1 MIVNKQQNKAGT
13 DMSEINDI
21 VKNMISSQVE
31 IAIENPDNYD
41 NDNNIIDDYVAAD
54 VHIAMANDNWE
65 NIDNM
70 INEVL
75 KEHDIYETTIKRV
88 A

>member
-1 MIVNKQQNKAGT
+1 
-13 DMSEINDI
+13 MSQINDI
-21 VKNMISSQVE
+21 VKSMISDQVK
-31 IAIENPDNYD
+31 IAIANSDNYD

-75 KEHDIYETTIKRV
+75 KEHDIYQSNIRRV